1 MSEFD
6 EMKLFLK
13 QAGLFL
19 ALFLI
24 PCGVVEAL
32 LRQPVMDSYAAKH
45 YLLESHTEDT
55 EVLILGSSLS
65 WAGLIS
71 ERIHPKAINVG
82 NYEQSFYYDLQILR
96 KYAPRMPHLK
106 VVILPLSYGSCFT
119 RPSARQEHLYSIYWD
134 IEPYSGE
141 LSFDNYSALIA
152 FGFWNSLKKI
162 WRREERVSLA
172 NRGWGSIMEPY
183 DGSRE
188 AARRRFEYLKGF
200 MAANH
205 YEEATGYVEEIVRYC
220 RQRGIRPIVY
230 LPPYAPQFNALL
242 EGDPQWAQ
250 VSAFA
255 ERLEKKFGLEVYDF
269 NDNERFPTQYFRDP
283 DHLNIVGAEVLSHLM
298 HLVVAENLSAAEL
311 KQVRYTAPSQ

>member
-1 MSEFD
+1 MTEFD

-13 QAGLFL
+13 QASLFL

-24 PCGVVEAL
+24 PCGVMEVL
-32 LRQPVMDSYAAKH
+32 LRQPAMDSYAAKH
-45 YLLESHTEDT
+45 YLLETHTHDT

-71 ERIHPKAINVG
+71 ERIHPKSINVG

-96 KYAPRMPHLK
+96 KYAPRMPRLK

-119 RPSARQEHLYSIYWD
+119 RPSPRQEHLYSIYWD
-134 IEPYSGE
+134 IEPYSGNF
-141 LSFDNYSALIA
+141 SFDNYSAVIA

-162 WRREERVSLA
+162 WRREERFSLA
-172 NRGWGSIMEPY
+172 NRGWGSILEAY
-183 DGSRE
+183 DGSE
-188 AARRRFEYLKGF
+188 ATARRRFNYLKGF

-205 YEEATGYVEEIVRYC
+205 YEEATGYVEEIVRTC
-220 RQRGIRPIVY
+220 LEKGIRPIVF

-250 VSAFA
+250 VLAFA
-255 ERLEKKFGLEVYDF
+255 EKLEREFGLEVYDF
-269 NDNERFPTQYFRDP
+269 NDNERFPTHFFRDP
-283 DHLNIVGAEVLSHLM
+283 DHLNILGAEVLSHLM
-298 HLVVAENLSAAEL
+298 HLVVAKNMTAAEL
-311 KQVRYTAPSQ
+311 KQVRYQPPGQ